1 MKNKKIIYIVTIAF
15 ILIITGY
22 FIYNL
27 VLMKDKP
34 KETPLPQPVKKE
46 ITQKVETPPNPS
58 ISFIYDSENLRDPFA
73 PLIVKRQINQKTG
86 SPLERY
92 DIEELKVTG
101 IVFDKKGA
109 MALIQTPDGKFYV
122 ARQNDK
128 IGMAGGTIFK
138 IHKDFIEIKEPPAF
152 GSTVWR
158 TKHLKLRLEEE
169 Q

>member
-1 MKNKKIIYIVTIAF
+1 MKNKKIIYIIAIAL
-15 ILIITGY
+15 ILIIAGY
-22 FIYNL
+22 FVYSL

-34 KETPLPQPVKKE
+34 KETPLPQPIKKE
-46 ITQKVETPPNPS
+46 IAQKVDTQPKPS
-58 ISFIYDSENLRDPFA
+58 ISYVYDSENLRDPFA

-86 SPLERY
+86 SPLEKY
-92 DIEELKVTG
+92 DIEELKLTG

-128 IGMAGGTIFK
+128 IGMAGGSIVK
-138 IHKDFIEIKEPPAF
+138 IHKDSLEIKEPPAF